1 MSQHETEQV
10 VQLPL
15 TQIRPNPYQPRQV
28 FDETALTEL
37 ATSIKTTG
45 IFQPIIVR
53 QPDPALARYE
63 IIAGERRFRA
73 TQIAGLTTIPA
84 IVRSIDDRQMMEVAV
99 LENLQRENLSPIEEA
114 QAYQTLME
122 RLDLTQAQVAHLLG
136 KSRPYIANY
145 LRLLGLPEP
154 VKQLVSKQELSM
166 GQARTL
172 LGLKKRTQITRVAK
186 KAVKEGLTVRQ
197 LEQLVAKLNGER
209 PAKTKTNAVE
219 VQSPYAREVQNQLES
234 HLGTK
239 VNFSTNDQFDHGKIE
254 IPYQS
259 AAELERILTVL
270 GITID

>member
-1 MSQHETEQV
+1 MSQHEAERV

-15 TQIRPNPYQPRQV
+15 SQIRPNPYQPRQI
-28 FDETALTEL
+28 FDEKALTEL
-37 ATSIKTTG
+37 ATSIQTTG

-53 QPDPALARYE
+53 QSNPALTRYE

-73 TQIAGLTTIPA
+73 TQLAGLTTIPA
-84 IVRSIDDRQMMEVAV
+84 IVRALNDRQMMEVAV

-145 LRLLGLPEP
+145 LRLLGLPET

-172 LGLKKRTQITRVAK
+172 LGLKKRSQITRVAK
-186 KAVKEGLTVRQ
+186 KVVQEGLTVRQ

-209 PAKTKTNAVE
+209 PTKPKAKTVE
-219 VQSPYAREVQNQLES
+219 TFSPYARELQNQLES

-239 VNFSTNDQFDHGKIE
+239 VNFSANDQLDHGKIE
-254 IPYQS
+254 ISYQS

-270 GITID
+270 GISLD